1 MDLKINYIDAVE
13 CVKIMVNSKL
23 NIARRKF
30 IENRNQ
36 SNKEEYLELIND
48 MKKVNLLDKKTI
60 EKYLMK

>member
-13 CVKIMVNSKL
+13 CVKIIVNSKL

-30 IENRNQ
+30 IQNRNQ

>member
-13 CVKIMVNSKL
+13 CVKIMLNNKL
-23 NIARRKF
+23 NVARRKF
-30 IENRNQ
+30 IQNRNQ

>member
-1 MDLKINYIDAVE
+1 MDLEINYIDAVE
-13 CVKIMVNSKL
+13 CVKIMLNNKL
-23 NIARRKF
+23 NVARRKF
-30 IENRNQ
+30 IQNRNQ